1 MSILEGDVEEY
12 HPEWQFGG
20 VKASQGARSK
30 GMATRDAGDYG
41 WNLTFEEA
49 VTKARSERWED
60 PNIVALLAW
69 RKPAP
74 TLEDVR
80 RVPKVAEKI
89 KIGDLQFRVDD
100 TGGGG
105 MIVEYRVD
113 GRPKTQLVPLMV
125 GQVLEAQTIEILT
138 LQSFVKELEAR
149 LERYSG
155 FAGVDGDGG
164 FGKGSAKRGTARA
177 AKKAK
182 ANT

>member
-1 MSILEGDVEEY
+1 M
-12 HPEWQFGG
+12 
-20 VKASQGARSK
+20 
-30 GMATRDAGDYG
+30 
-41 WNLTFEEA
+41 
-49 VTKARSERWED
+49 
-60 PNIVALLAW
+60 
-69 RKPAP
+69 
-74 TLEDVR
+74 
-80 RVPKVAEKI
+80 AEKI
-89 KIGDLQFRVDD
+89 KIEDLQFRVDD
-100 TGGGG
+100 PGGGG